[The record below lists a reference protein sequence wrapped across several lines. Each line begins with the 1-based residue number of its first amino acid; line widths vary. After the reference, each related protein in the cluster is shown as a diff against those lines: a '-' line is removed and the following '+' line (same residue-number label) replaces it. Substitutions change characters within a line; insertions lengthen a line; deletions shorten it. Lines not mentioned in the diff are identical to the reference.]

1 MSPRISPYDKAAQEL
16 LRTLPDRTQEIL
28 RRRYGLGDGEPETLE
43 RIGDDY
49 HVTRE
54 RIRQIE
60 AAGLREL
67 RNHAHDVVEDIFAQ
81 LAQHLDTYGSVRA
94 EHHLHEDFKEEA
106 SPEALS
112 FFLDLGEPFSRHR
125 ETDHRY
131 PVWAT
136 KREYVKS
143 AEAFERGLV
152 SRMKE
157 LDEELEEAAFWD
169 LVEDEARKR
178 RLELSKRAMQ
188 SWVGVSRNIMQGPT
202 ETWGLREWEGIAPR
216 NVGDWAFIVLREAKE
231 PMHFSDIVGKMNT
244 FRDESDDWG
253 EAITPRNRKPAHLQT
268 VHNELIKDER
278 FVLVGRGIYALRD
291 WGYQPG
297 TVKDVIAQILA
308 EAKRPLTREEIIA
321 KVSEVRRVQ
330 PNTILLNLQNKSLF
344 SRTPEGGYSS
354 RRA

>member
-1 MSPRISPYDKAAQEL
+1 MSPRISHYDKAADEL
-16 LRTLPDRTQEIL
+16 LRNLPERTQEIL
-28 RRRYGLGDGEPETLE
+28 RRRYGLGDGDAETLE
-43 RIGDDY
+43 KIGQDFG
-49 HVTRE
+49 VTRE

-67 RNHAHDVVEDIFAQ
+67 RSAAHEVVESIFAE
-81 LAQHLDTYGSVRA
+81 LERHLDAHGSVRA
-94 EHHLHEDFKEEA
+94 EHYLHEDFSDNA

-125 ETDHRY
+125 ETDHRH
-131 PVWAT
+131 PVWST
-136 KREYVKS
+136 KREYVKD
-143 AEAFERGLV
+143 AEAFERALV
-152 SRMKE
+152 QRLKSVG
-157 LDEELEEAAFWD
+157 EELEEAAFWD

-178 RLELSKRAMQ
+178 RLELSRRAMQ

-202 ETWGLREWEGIAPR
+202 QTWGLRDWEGVAPR

-231 PMHFSDIVGKMNT
+231 PLHFSDIVEQMNSL
-244 FRDESDDWG
+244 RGESEEWG

-297 TVKDVIAQILA
+297 TVKDVIEQILQ

-330 PNTILLNLQNKSLF
+330 PNTILLNLQNRSLF
-344 SRTPEGGYSS
+344 SRTPEGGYTSK
-354 RRA
+354 R